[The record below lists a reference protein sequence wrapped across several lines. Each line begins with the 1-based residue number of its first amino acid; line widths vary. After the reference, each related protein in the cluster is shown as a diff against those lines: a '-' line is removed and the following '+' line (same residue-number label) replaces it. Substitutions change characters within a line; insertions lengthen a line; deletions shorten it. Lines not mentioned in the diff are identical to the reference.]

1 MNKEK
6 GMEMKKSKN
15 LIADYL
21 KQPYTRIVVPDLE
34 TGTFTAQILEFPG
47 CISEGKTIKEAY
59 ERLERIAES
68 WIEAALSLGQTI
80 PTPSIIQGVGGK
92 IVLRLPK
99 SLHRQLIVISERDG
113 TSLNQFILSAISE
126 KVGAT
131 NISNEIIQKIVNQIP
146 VFRLSQV
153 RFGEGEKK
161 GTDANNLL
169 QFGTENVFNKTA
181 TNMVN

>member
-1 MNKEK
+1 MKKEK

-21 KQPYTRIVVPDLE
+21 KQPYTRIVIPDSE

-99 SLHRQLIVISERDG
+99 SLHRQLIVIAEREG
-113 TSLNQFILSAISE
+113 TSLNQFILSSISE
-126 KVGAT
+126 KVGAVNSYNQLAEKIENRIQYHLT
-131 NISNEIIQKIVNQIP
+131 NFAQTSNLSGSAIKIDKIHQTPNYI
-146 VFRLSQV
+146 
-153 RFGEGEKK
+153 
-161 GTDANNLL
+161 NLASVI
-169 QFGTENVFNKTA
+169 N
-181 TNMVN
+181 